1 VTEFPAVDVVVA
13 TRNRPQLLRET
24 LASVLGSDYPGAIRV
39 LVVFDQSEPDSTLET
54 DESIG
59 VAAPDRLIKVL
70 SNTRTPGLAGAR
82 NSGLVAAEAEL
93 VAFCDD
99 DDTWMPAKLRR
110 QVSALT
116 DEPTAE
122 FVCCGI
128 DVYYDGVSHPR
139 VLDRRAVTLTDLL
152 RDRLTELHPS
162 TFVMRRKAVLDG
174 FGLVEEEI
182 PGSYAEDYEFLLRAA
197 RRHPVINVPEVGVRV
212 LWSKASYFTARWST
226 IRAALPW
233 LLDRYPEFADVPSGE
248 ARVMGQIAFA
258 TAADHERRAS
268 VHWAW
273 RAMRRRPLEPRAY
286 LALGVA
292 SGLMSPD
299 WVLRQLHRT
308 GRGI

>member
-1 VTEFPAVDVVVA
+1 MTEFPDVDVVVA
-13 TRNRPQLLRET
+13 TRNRPELLRT
-24 LASVLGSDYPGAIRV
+24 TISSVLASDYPGVVRV
-39 LVVFDQSEPDSTLET
+39 LVVFDQSDPDPTLET
-54 DESIG
+54 DQSLG
-59 VAAPDRLIKVL
+59 ATPHDRRIEVL

-82 NSGLVAAEAEL
+82 NSGLVAAQAEL

-99 DDTWMPAKLRR
+99 DDTWMTTKLRR

-128 DVYYDGVSHPR
+128 DVHYDGVSHPR
-139 VLDRRAVTLTDLL
+139 VLDSRAITLTDLL

-197 RRHPVINVPEVGVRV
+197 RRHPIINVPEVGVRV
-212 LWSKASYFTARWST
+212 LWSKASYFSARWTT

-248 ARVMGQIAFA
+248 ARVLGQIAFA

-273 RAMRRRPLEPRAY
+273 RAWRRRPLEPRAY

>member
-1 VTEFPAVDVVVA
+1 MTEFPDVDVIVA

-24 LASVLGSDYPGAIRV
+24 ITSILESDYPGVIRV
-39 LVVFDQSEPDSTLET
+39 LVVFDQSEPDRTLEA
-54 DESIG
+54 DESLG
-59 VAAPDRLIKVL
+59 AAAPDRRITVL
-70 SNTRTPGLAGAR
+70 TNTRTPGLAGAR
-82 NSGLVAAEAEL
+82 NSGLVAAEADL

-99 DDTWMPAKLRR
+99 DDTWMPTKLRR

-128 DVYYDGVSHPR
+128 DVHYDGASHPR
-139 VLDRRAVTLTDLL
+139 VLDRRVITLTDLL

-233 LLDRYPEFADVPSGE
+233 LLDRYPEFADVPSGQ

-273 RAMRRRPLEPRAY
+273 QALRRRPLEPRAY